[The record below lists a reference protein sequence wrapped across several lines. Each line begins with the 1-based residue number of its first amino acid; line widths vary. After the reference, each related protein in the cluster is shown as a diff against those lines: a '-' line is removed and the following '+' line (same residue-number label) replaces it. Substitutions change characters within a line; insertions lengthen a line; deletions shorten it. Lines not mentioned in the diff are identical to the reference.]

1 MAAAFASEHSSCTDH
16 CNAVNSN
23 TGVTSATC
31 ITCVLVIL
39 TPDTTLMTTLTPT
52 NHLLIKP
59 TLLRE
64 PISKGKAVFSWK
76 FSVHSFP
83 NWESPHYKQKVIF
96 NLQNLEQIQKYL
108 KWLFDF

>member
-16 CNAVNSN
+16 CNAVNLN

-52 NHLLIKP
+52 N
-59 TLLRE
+59 R
-64 PISKGKAVFSWK
+64 
-76 FSVHSFP
+76 
-83 NWESPHYKQKVIF
+83 SP
-96 NLQNLEQIQKYL
+96 
-108 KWLFDF
+108 D